1 MQARGL
7 TLVDMRPEKLTVK
20 AQEALQEAQA
30 EARKREHQAI
40 DLEHLLLA
48 LLHQE
53 EGVAKP
59 LLERIGANPGQVEGR
74 LEDELRA
81 IPKVKGGGEPYF
93 GNRLQKLLDRAEA

>member
-1 MQARGL
+1 MTEDLPLRG
-7 TLVDMRPEKLTVK
+7 MRTDKLTVK

-48 LLHQE
+48 LLHQQ

-59 LLERIGANPGQVEGR
+59 LLERIGASPQQVESR
-74 LEDELRA
+74 LEDELRS
-81 IPKVKGGGEPYF
+81 IPKVK
-93 GNRLQKLLDRAEA
+93 NRVPQPVDPR